1 MPGLAYLFERF
12 PAFTQTF
19 CYREVAELN
28 RQGVHPKIFSIRK
41 PTGEPSQA
49 WDGELV
55 RQVQCLPNEEAL
67 IKEVGR
73 SIRKSKLPSSVVS
86 AIEEWGR
93 QTDFLRLYQAAWLG
107 PRLQELG
114 IRRVHS
120 HFGGMATRTLYWV
133 ERFFGIDFSFTA
145 HANDI
150 FSPKEFAVNL
160 GKLVEAAT
168 AVISV
173 SDFGS
178 RFLQKRFPEH
188 AAKFHRIYNGIDL
201 ARFRPADFVASVP
214 LIISVGRLIEKKGFS
229 DLIEACRLLKS
240 RDCDFRCEIIG
251 EGPLERELRRQI
263 GLSGLAEIISLGG
276 ALPEEEIAERLAVAT
291 VFALSSVPEKGGGM
305 DNLPTVIAEAMA
317 AGLPVVAT
325 PVAGIPEMVEQGKTG
340 FLVAEHQ
347 PVALADAIERLLG
360 DISLAREFGKNGRG
374 RARKLF
380 SIEQNVRELA
390 ELFASQEGPLP

>member
-19 CYREVAELN
+19 CYREVAELK
-28 RQGVHPKIFSIRK
+28 RQGIHPKIFSIRK
-41 PTGEPSQA
+41 PTGELSQA
-49 WDGELV
+49 WDSELV
-55 RQVQCLPNEEAL
+55 RQVQCLPNEEGL
-67 IKEVGR
+67 SKEVGR
-73 SIRKSKLPSSVVS
+73 SIRKNRLPSSIVI
-86 AIEEWGR
+86 AIEEWGK

-107 PRLQELG
+107 PRLQEIG

-120 HFGGMATRTLYWV
+120 HFAGMATRTLYWV
-133 ERFFGIDFSFTA
+133 KRFFGIDFSFTA

-160 GKLVEAAT
+160 GKLVETAT
-168 AVISV
+168 AVVSV
-173 SDFGS
+173 SDFGV
-178 RFLQKRFPEH
+178 RFLQERFPEY

-201 ARFRPADFVASVP
+201 ERFRPADFAASIP

-240 RDCDFRCEIIG
+240 RECNFRCEIVG
-251 EGPLERELRRQI
+251 DGPLEPELRRQI
-263 GLSGLAEIISLGG
+263 GLSSLAEIVSLGG
-276 ALPEEEIAERLAVAT
+276 ALPEKEIAERLAAAT
-291 VFALSSVPEKGGGM
+291 VFALPSVSEKAGGM

-325 PVAGIPEMVEQGKTG
+325 AVAGIPEMVEQGKTG

-360 DISLAREFGKNGRG
+360 DISLTREFGKNGRA

-380 SIEQNVRELA
+380 SIEQTARELA
-390 ELFASQEGPLP
+390 ELFASREGPLP